1 MQVVQVRLKNG
12 TVLGI
17 RIDLN
22 IAPILVMKADKGF
35 VMCGYLN
42 IDAAEK
48 MGDVAA
54 RVSGVR
60 TFEDVLEARINQAT
74 TKANGLGIKEGMTG
88 REALELLF

>member
-1 MQVVQVRLKNG
+1 MQVEQVRLTNG
-12 TVLGI
+12 AALGI
-17 RIDLN
+17 RIEMN
-22 IAPILVMKADKGF
+22 VAPILVIKADKGF

-54 RVSGVR
+54 RVSGVS
-60 TFEDVLEARINQAT
+60 TFEDVLDAKVNQAT
-74 TKANGLGIKEGMTG
+74 TKAKGLGVREGMTG